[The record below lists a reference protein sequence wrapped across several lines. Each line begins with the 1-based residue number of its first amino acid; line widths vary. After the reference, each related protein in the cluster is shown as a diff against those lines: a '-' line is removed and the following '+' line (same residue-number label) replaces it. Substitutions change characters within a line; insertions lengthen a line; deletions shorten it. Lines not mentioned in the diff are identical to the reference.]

1 MPKDGYVFKS
11 LSINGAAAAL
21 DGGRVELKN
30 VSEDIA
36 VVCVFEKAGGM
47 DSSDQSDV
55 VSSVMGESD
64 KNSEDSSKEK
74 SDLQNSDSCVKGCG
88 SALMLPVVLS
98 VCAAGIALGQKR
110 RK

>member
-1 MPKDGYVFKS
+1 
-11 LSINGAAAAL
+11 
-21 DGGRVELKN
+21 
-30 VSEDIA
+30 
-36 VVCVFEKAGGM
+36 M